1 MARVQHG
8 REEMAKKKRPR
19 LYLIDG
25 NNYIYRAFH
34 AIRHLTNSKGFPTN
48 AVYGFTT
55 MLLKVIRDEKPE
67 YLAVAF
73 DSRGDTTR
81 HKIFP
86 EYKATRPPMPD
97 DLQPQ
102 VPIIHDLVGAFR
114 IPVLEKPGYE
124 ADDLLATAALMG
136 VEAGMEVVIV
146 SGDKDLLQLVGK
158 GVKVLDTMKD
168 ILYGP
173 AQVEEKFGVSPG
185 QLGDVLALA
194 GDSVDNVPGVRG
206 IGAKTAPELIRRY
219 GSLDGLYENL
229 DDLKGARRR
238 KIEEGRDDAFL
249 SKKLV
254 TLIDDVPLGLMV
266 EDFGAREPDREA
278 ALALFREMEFS
289 RLMQEVAG
297 PGKKSQRP
305 REYRL
310 VSTGEELA
318 ELAELLASSGGFAV
332 DLETT
337 HLEPMRAEIVGLSF
351 SAREDKAFY
360 VPVGHNYLGAPEQ
373 LPLET
378 VLKVLGPVL
387 TDPAVPKYGQNI
399 KYDALVF
406 QGAGLTLAG
415 IDFDTMVASYV
426 INPTRH
432 RHNLTELALEYL
444 DEKVSSYEDV
454 AGKGKKQIPFS
465 HVEVAAALEYAG
477 EDADVTFRLTGTLR
491 PKIEELSLGE
501 LYYGLELPLVQ
512 VLAAME
518 RNGVLIDMQALR
530 DLAKEVDGQ
539 LQELVRKIW
548 TMAGVEFNLNSP
560 KQLAEILFDRLGLPV
575 VKKTKTGRSTDEGV
589 LMQLAAGHELPAEV
603 LSYRQLAKLKN
614 TYLDVLPTLVNPRT
628 GRVHTSFNQTV
639 TATGRLS
646 SSDPNLQNI
655 PVRTELG
662 RRIRQAFI
670 ASPGGVLLSA
680 DYSQIELRLLAHLSG
695 DEGLLEAFRRGEDV
709 HEQTATAIFG
719 DGEGGV
725 TEEQRRTAKTI
736 NFGIIYGMGAF
747 GLSRQL
753 RIDQKEAKEFIERY
767 FERFPGVR
775 AFLDSTLEKA
785 RIDGFVTTLL
795 GRKRFLPE
803 LAARNRNVVQF
814 AERMATNTPVQGS
827 AADLIK
833 KAMLEIH
840 AELLRPAAEWGTLMV
855 LQIHDELL
863 FDVPEEEVDR
873 LVAMVREKMEGVM
886 DLAVPLTVDVGVGSN
901 WDEAH

>member
-1 MARVQHG
+1 
-8 REEMAKKKRPR
+8 MAKRKRPR

-34 AIRHLTNSKGFPTN
+34 AIRNLTNSKGFPTN

-67 YLAVAF
+67 YVAVAF
-73 DSRGDTTR
+73 DSKGPTTR
-81 HKIFP
+81 HRIFK
-86 EYKATRPPMPD
+86 EYKATRPPMPE

-102 VPIIHDLVGAFR
+102 VPVIHDLVDAFR
-114 IPVLEKPGYE
+114 IPVLEKAGYE
-124 ADDLLATAALMG
+124 ADDLLATAARMG
-136 VEAGMEVVIV
+136 VEAGVDVVIV

-158 GVKVLDTMKD
+158 DVKVLDTMKD

-173 AQVEEKFGVSPG
+173 AEVEEKFGVLPE

-194 GDSVDNVPGVRG
+194 GDSSDNVPGVRG
-206 IGAKTAPELIRRY
+206 IGGKTAPELIRRY

-229 DDLKGARRR
+229 EELKGARRR
-238 KIEEGRDDAFL
+238 KIEEGREEAFL

-254 TLIDDVPLGLMV
+254 TLIDDVPLDLKV
-266 EDFGAREPDREA
+266 EDFALREMDGEA

-289 RLMQEVAG
+289 RLIQEVAG
-297 PGKKSQRP
+297 TEKRTQRP

-310 VSTGEELA
+310 VSTGEELE
-318 ELAELLASSGGFAV
+318 ELAVMLASSGGFAV

-351 SAREDKAFY
+351 SAREDTAFY
-360 VPVGHNYLGAPEQ
+360 VPVGHGYLGAPEQ
-373 LPLET
+373 LSLER
-378 VLKVLGPVL
+378 VLQVLSPVL
-387 TDPAVPKYGQNI
+387 TDPEVPKYGQNI
-399 KYDALVF
+399 KYDFLVF
-406 QGAGLTLAG
+406 QGAGLDLAG
-415 IDFDTMVASYV
+415 ISFDTMVASYV

-432 RHNLTELALEYL
+432 QHNLGELALEYL

-465 HVEVAAALEYAG
+465 QVEVAAALEYAG
-477 EDADVTFRLTGTLR
+477 EDADVTFRLTRTLR
-491 PKIEELSLGE
+491 PKIEELSLE
-501 LYYGLELPLVQ
+501 DLYFGLELPLVE

-518 RNGVLIDMQALR
+518 RNGVLIDTQGLR
-530 DLAKEVDGQ
+530 DLAKETDLQ
-539 LQELVRKIW
+539 LQELMRKIW
-548 TMAGVEFNLNSP
+548 AMAGVEFNLNSP
-560 KQLAEILFDRLGLPV
+560 KQLAEVLFDRLGLPV

-589 LMQLAAGHELPAEV
+589 LTHLAPRHELPAEV
-603 LSYRQLAKLKN
+603 LSYRQLSKLKN

-639 TATGRLS
+639 AATGRLS

-655 PVRTELG
+655 PIRTELG

-670 ASPGGVLLSA
+670 ASPGSVLLSA

-695 DEGLLEAFRRGEDV
+695 DERLLEAFRRGEDV

-719 DGEGGV
+719 ESEGGV
-725 TEEQRRTAKTI
+725 TGDQRRTAKTI

-753 RIDQKEAKEFIERY
+753 GIDQKEAREFIEKY

-775 AFLDSTLEKA
+775 SWLDTTLERA
-785 RIDGFVTTLL
+785 RIDGFVTTLM

-840 AELLRPAAEWGTLMV
+840 AELGRPGAKWRSLMV

-863 FDVPEEEVDR
+863 FEVPEKEVKK
-873 LVAMVREKMEGVM
+873 LAKMVREKMEGVM
-886 DLAVPLTVDVGVGSN
+886 KLAVPLTVDIGRGSN